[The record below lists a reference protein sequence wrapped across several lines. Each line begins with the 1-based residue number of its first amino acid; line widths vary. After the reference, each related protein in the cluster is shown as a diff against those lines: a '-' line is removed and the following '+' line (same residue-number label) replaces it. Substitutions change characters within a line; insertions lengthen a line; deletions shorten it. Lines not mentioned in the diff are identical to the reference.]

1 MGDAGSAVAAAEAPE
16 AGESSAFSS
25 SSSASVSSVASSVA
39 SSSKEQQH
47 QQQPHQPHPPPVRCR
62 CCTRASGYVFLVVAG
77 MALVA
82 LSVALAVHRFAHP
95 PPPVHIPRGAPR
107 PNALNVV
114 LFYVDDWSYK
124 TLGHLNGV
132 VQTPHID
139 KLARH
144 GISFSHN
151 CVTTS
156 ICWQSRA
163 TLYTGLYASVH
174 QQYSIHSD
182 NMYDKTVPWKETL
195 YPQLFTAGY
204 RVGFFG
210 KYHAPMPPAYLAY
223 TFDEF
228 KDYWGEHWLERDGRL
243 RHVTDLNKED
253 ALSFLRTVRQSQN
266 NTSGGGGGRP
276 APAKFALTVSF
287 FATHA
292 WDDQPFPNQY
302 MPMNYSASRYD
313 ANLTIP
319 IPKTATQEAWEHM
332 PWFFT
337 EANEGRKRWRQR
349 FDGNHMYQESMKRM
363 YRMATEV
370 DDAIGAIMDELQNM
384 GVLNETMIVFTSDNG
399 NFHGGTCAAWLVGW
413 SCVRRPPHF
422 CSAATS
428 HTFHF
433 VAEHGL
439 ADKWYPHEESLR
451 VPLIIVDPRMP
462 DPVRGSSRDDRT
474 LSIDLAPTLLSAAEI
489 AIPRHMQGRDVADLY
504 MVASN
509 SSSSSST
516 VLPWRTDFFYE
527 FVQQDYAESYIPSV
541 LALVHTEYKYLY
553 WPQSGYEQLFHVGGA
568 DPYEED
574 DVFNTTDPAVREA
587 IKARYGHLKELSQ
600 RGVPV

>member
-1 MGDAGSAVAAAEAPE
+1 MGDADSAVAAALEAPE

-25 SSSASVSSVASSVA
+25 SSSASVSSVASS
-39 SSSKEQQH
+39 KQQQQH
-47 QQQPHQPHPPPVRCR
+47 PPVHCR
-62 CCTRASGYVFLVVAG
+62 YCTRTAGYVFLVVAG
-77 MALVA
+77 LVLVA
-82 LSVALAVHRFAHP
+82 LSVALAVHRPAHP

-107 PNALNVV
+107 PDALNVV

-132 VQTPHID
+132 VKTPHID
-139 KLARH
+139 QLARH

-174 QQYSIHSD
+174 RQYSIHSD

-195 YPQLFTAGY
+195 YPQLFQAGY

-210 KYHAPMPPAYLAY
+210 KYHAPMPPAYLAH
-223 TFDEF
+223 TFDDF

-253 ALSFLRTVRQSQN
+253 ALDFLRTVPRSQKSSP
-266 NTSGGGGGRP
+266 TSGGGGGRP
-276 APAKFALTVSF
+276 QKFALTVSF

-319 IPKTATQEAWEHM
+319 VPRTATQEAWEHM

-370 DDAIGAIMDELQNM
+370 DDAIGAIMDELQHM

-399 NFHGGTCAAWLVGW
+399 NFHGGTCEIGW
-413 SCVRRPPHF
+413 SCVRRPPLSVQPRHDL
-422 CSAATS
+422 S
-428 HTFHF
+428 HIPFL
-433 VAEHGL
+433 AEHGL

-451 VPLIIVDPRMP
+451 VPLIIMDPRMP
-462 DPVRGSSRDDRT
+462 DPVRGSSRDDLT
-474 LSIDLAPTLLSAAEI
+474 LSIDLAPTLLGAAGL
-489 AIPRHMQGRDVADLY
+489 AVPRQMQGRDVAGLY
-504 MVASN
+504 VVVASN
-509 SSSSSST
+509 VSSSST
-516 VLPWRTDFFYE
+516 SLPWRTDFFYE

-541 LALVHTEYKYLY
+541 LALVNTEYKYFC

-574 DVFNTTDPAVREA
+574 DVFNTTDPAVREE

-600 RGVPV
+600 RGAPV

>member
-1 MGDAGSAVAAAEAPE
+1 MGDADSAVAAAEAPE

-25 SSSASVSSVASSVA
+25 SSSSAASVSSVA

-47 QQQPHQPHPPPVRCR
+47 HPPVHCR
-62 CCTRASGYVFLVVAG
+62 YCTRTAGYAFLVVAG
-77 MALVA
+77 VALVA
-82 LSVALAVHRFAHP
+82 LSVALAVHRSTTTTTAAYP
-95 PPPVHIPRGAPR
+95 LTITRGAPR
-107 PNALNVV
+107 PDALNVV

-124 TLGHLNGV
+124 TLGHVNGV
-132 VQTPHID
+132 VKTPHLD

-144 GISFSHN
+144 GVSFSHN

-174 QQYSIHSD
+174 RQYSIHSD
-182 NMYDKTVPWKETL
+182 NMYDKTVPWNETL
-195 YPQLFTAGY
+195 YPQLFQAGY

-210 KYHAPMPPAYLAY
+210 KYQAPMPSAYLAH
-223 TFDEF
+223 TFDDF

-253 ALSFLRTVRQSQN
+253 ALDFLRTVRQSQN
-266 NTSGGGGGRP
+266 NTSGGGLP

-292 WDDQPFPNQY
+292 WDGQPFPNQY

-313 ANLTIP
+313 DANLTIP
-319 IPKTATQEAWEHM
+319 VPKTATQEAWEHM

-349 FDGNHMYQESMKRM
+349 FDGNDMYQESMKRM

-370 DDAIGAIMDELQNM
+370 DDAIGAIMDELQHM

-399 NFHGGTCAAWLVGW
+399 NFHGGTCARLVGHVGGAFLFL
-413 SCVRRPPHF
+413 SSHDT
-422 CSAATS
+422 TS

-433 VAEHGL
+433 VQSTASPTSGTRTRSQSGSRSSL
-439 ADKWYPHEESLR
+439 SIRACPTPCEEAAATTSRSASTSPPRCWGRPKLR
-451 VPLIIVDPRMP
+451 LP
-462 DPVRGSSRDDRT
+462 DTCKAGMWPACTSWRRTFLLRRRRYCRGARTSSTSSCSRT
-474 LSIDLAPTLLSAAEI
+474 L
-489 AIPRHMQGRDVADLY
+489 PRVTFR
-504 MVASN
+504 
-509 SSSSSST
+509 
-516 VLPWRTDFFYE
+516 PCWR
-527 FVQQDYAESYIPSV
+527 
-541 LALVHTEYKYLY
+541 
-553 WPQSGYEQLFHVGGA
+553 W
-568 DPYEED
+568 
-574 DVFNTTDPAVREA
+574 
-587 IKARYGHLKELSQ
+587 
-600 RGVPV
+600 